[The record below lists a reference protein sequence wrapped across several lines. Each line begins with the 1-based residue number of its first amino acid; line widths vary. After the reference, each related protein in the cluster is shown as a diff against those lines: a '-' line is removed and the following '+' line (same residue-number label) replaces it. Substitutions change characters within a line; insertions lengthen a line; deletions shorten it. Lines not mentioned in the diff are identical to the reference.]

1 MCICNVVCI
10 TLKALEFLKFVQQ
23 LLAGSQESTVNE
35 VVKLE
40 IRKWLEILVNSI
52 DMKNDNVA
60 VLLTVLQSEDFQNQK
75 PYVNNCVSVVLHAD
89 FCWRLIL
96 NL

>member
-10 TLKALEFLKFVQQ
+10 ALKALEFLKFVQQ
-23 LLAGSQESTVNE
+23 LLARSQESTVNE

-60 VLLTVLQSEDFQNQK
+60 VLLTVLQSEDFKDQK
-75 PYVNNCVSVVLHAD
+75 LFVNNCVSVVLHAA